1 MTVATINIQL
11 DDDAAQIYTT
21 ASEEDRKKIQLLLSF
36 WLREFDLPSIPLTDL
51 MDEISEKAQQRGLTP
66 EILETLLDAD

>member
-36 WLREFDLPSIPLTDL
+36 WLREFDLPSIPLTAL

>member
-36 WLREFDLPSIPLTDL
+36 WLREFDLPSIPLTAL

-66 EILETLLDAD
+66 EILETRIY

>member
-51 MDEISEKAQQRGLTP
+51 MDEISEKAQQPGLTP
-66 EILETLLDAD
+66 EILETRIY

>member
-66 EILETLLDAD
+66 EILATLLDAD